1 MAWTRETVLELCL
14 LEKQTRG
21 KLCNYRWQTPPTHSQ
36 LFPDAVLPTVVQVTY
51 GTQAP
56 DNAGGMFGCE
66 ATFTD
71 LARALAEL
79 QANKCYLA
87 ELLVFL

>member
-1 MAWTRETVLELCL
+1 M
-14 LEKQTRG
+14 
-21 KLCNYRWQTPPTHSQ
+21 
-36 LFPDAVLPTVVQVTY
+36 LPTVVQVTY

-56 DNAGGMFGCE
+56 DNAGGVFGCE